1 MRQIIVK
8 NAIRI
13 KEELKDIYELAPG
26 IIAITEEYIQLTGAA
41 FFELFEDYKITVRSG
56 NSYPVKL
63 TAEYEGTLFI
73 TVLNDREVEHYG
85 IQI

>member
-26 IIAITEEYIQLTGAA
+26 IIAITDAYIQLDGQT
-41 FFELFEDYKITVRSG
+41 FLEMFEDYEVELFNDG
-56 NSYPVKL
+56 HYPVKL
-63 TAEYEGTLFI
+63 VAEYEGTMFI
-73 TVLNDREVEHYG
+73 TVLDDQEVKRYG